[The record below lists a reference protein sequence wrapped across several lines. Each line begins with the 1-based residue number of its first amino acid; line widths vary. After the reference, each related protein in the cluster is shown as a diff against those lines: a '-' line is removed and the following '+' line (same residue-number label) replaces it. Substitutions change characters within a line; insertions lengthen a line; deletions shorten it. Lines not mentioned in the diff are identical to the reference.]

1 MSGSAAEVCVRCTRD
16 ESNYLDPDRRLSVS
30 RLCGHALCA
39 GCLSQAFAAYGHAR
53 GLGAAH
59 RGHTSVRCPAP
70 GCDRTLTAS
79 DFAGRRPEEEA
90 AAREREVRRKL
101 GRVFNAGERD
111 FASSRA
117 YNDYLEMVESHVAAL
132 VTGEGAEAAESA
144 IKAYVAANQSAI
156 AYNSA
161 RQDATARE
169 AAERLAQEAAAR
181 EAAAH
186 EAAMGGAARRAAAA
200 RARRGLLDVLLG
212 EREAVP
218 PAERV
223 RLKARLLELRARM
236 RQGQGT
242 GFGAPPPPMPAAHYS
257 SPCPAVPL
265 PKVTRRVGALAAAS
279 AAAGGPAGA
288 ASATAT
294 CAPPVDRLPS
304 ARWEA
309 EELAEQL
316 QVLPKR

>member
-1 MSGSAAEVCVRCTRD
+1 
-16 ESNYLDPDRRLSVS
+16 LDADRRLSSS

-39 GCLSQAFAAYGHAR
+39 GCLAQAFAAFGHAR

-70 GCDRTLTAS
+70 GCDRTLTAA
-79 DFAGRRPEEEA
+79 DFGGRRPEEEA

-101 GRVFNAGERD
+101 SRVFNAGERD
-111 FASSRA
+111 FASARA
-117 YNDYLEMVESHVAAL
+117 YNDYLEMVEGFVAAL
-132 VTGEGAEAAESA
+132 VTGDGADAAEAA
-144 IKAYVAANQSAI
+144 IKSYVAANQSAI
-156 AYNSA
+156 AFNSA

-169 AAERLAQEAAAR
+169 AADRLAHEAAVR

-186 EAAMGGAARRAAAA
+186 EAALGGAARRNAAA

-218 PAERV
+218 PPERA

-242 GFGAPPPPMPAAHYS
+242 GLGAPPPPMPAAHYAP
-257 SPCPAVPL
+257 PCPHVPL
-265 PKVTRRVGALAAAS
+265 PKRRGAPAPAPAPAAA
-279 AAAGGPAGA
+279 AAAA
-288 ASATAT
+288 A
-294 CAPPVDRLPS
+294 DFLPS

-309 EELAEQL
+309 DELGDQL
-316 QVLPKR
+316 RSAPPKR